1 MLYELKV
8 IAVVFL
14 VGVNSPPITILEPEP
29 AFELF
34 EDRDTCE
41 AARRDFARLMRIE
54 VQKAA
59 NMLGEPDLR
68 IRIFGGCIE
77 RPVGYP

>member
-14 VGVNSPPITILEPEP
+14 MGVNSPPITILEPEP

-34 EDRDTCE
+34 RSFE
-41 AARRDFARLMRIE
+41 RLMRIE